1 VRDLGSII
9 TEVTEHLGAAPGGSV
24 SFVIEV
30 EASSDGY
37 DARTQRT
44 VSENARALGFETSE
58 FE

>member
-1 VRDLGSII
+1 VRDLGAII
-9 TEVTEHLGAAPGGSV
+9 AEVTEHLGAAPGGAV

-30 EASSDGY
+30 NASSDGY
-37 DARTQRT
+37 DERAQRT